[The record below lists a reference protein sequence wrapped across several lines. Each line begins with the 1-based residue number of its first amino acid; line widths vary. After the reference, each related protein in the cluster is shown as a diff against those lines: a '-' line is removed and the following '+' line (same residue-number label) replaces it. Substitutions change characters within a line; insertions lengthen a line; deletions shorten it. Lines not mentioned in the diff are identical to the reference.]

1 MCVLRQVW
9 NFLEAFGSTHLFQLQ
24 INLLLVNVKHQKRAA
39 VNTSLEVME
48 QNENLEKTKEK
59 CSKNDQAGKVTTRF
73 VTGLACSDGKEQIQK
88 WADINFRENILFYK
102 PHAIMAY
109 CCSRKGNT
117 KLPKIKES
125 IKIGKMQYNLNHR
138 LLKIHLI
145 NQIILKTIHFPHKK
159 YFLLN

>member
-1 MCVLRQVW
+1 
-9 NFLEAFGSTHLFQLQ
+9 
-24 INLLLVNVKHQKRAA
+24 
-39 VNTSLEVME
+39 ME

-117 KLPKIKES
+117 KLPKIKEN
-125 IKIGKMQYNLNHR
+125 IKNWQNAVQLEP
-138 LLKIHLI
+138 
-145 NQIILKTIHFPHKK
+145 QIIKNTSDKLDYPQNHSFSP
-159 YFLLN
+159 